1 MLVTK
6 GSDKVMESDSFTI
19 EVEVT
24 SQYYETVQFTF
35 SQETLNQLNCKN
47 KDDFLEKIQNEDIDP
62 FDYSEE
68 EHWDAYD
75 SEIQRIF
82 WEDAK
87 HVG

>member
-6 GSDKVMESDSFTI
+6 DSGKAMESDSFTI

-35 SQETLNQLNCKN
+35 SQETLDVLNCKD
-47 KDDFLEKIQNEDIDP
+47 KDDLLLKIQNEDIDAW
-62 FDYSEE
+62 DYSEE
-68 EHWDAYD
+68 EHWDSYD
-75 SEIQRIF
+75 SEVKQIYWQ
-82 WEDAK
+82 DAK